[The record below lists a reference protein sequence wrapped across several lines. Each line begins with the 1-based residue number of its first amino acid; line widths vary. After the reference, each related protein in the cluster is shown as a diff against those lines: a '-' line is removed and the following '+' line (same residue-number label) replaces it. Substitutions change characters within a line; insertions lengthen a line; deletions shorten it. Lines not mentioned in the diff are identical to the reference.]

1 MSLEARI
8 NNRTFARALP
18 PLAFARRR
26 SQASDRLTVS
36 SVSVLCTGRELKA
49 LLADDVC
56 CTTVPKHTH
65 ISQS

>member
-1 MSLEARI
+1 MSLEAWI
-8 NNRTFARALP
+8 HNRTFARALP

-26 SQASDRLTVS
+26 SQASDRLTVCS
-36 SVSVLCTGRELKA
+36 ASVNCTGQELNA

-56 CTTVPKHTH
+56 CTTVPKNTH